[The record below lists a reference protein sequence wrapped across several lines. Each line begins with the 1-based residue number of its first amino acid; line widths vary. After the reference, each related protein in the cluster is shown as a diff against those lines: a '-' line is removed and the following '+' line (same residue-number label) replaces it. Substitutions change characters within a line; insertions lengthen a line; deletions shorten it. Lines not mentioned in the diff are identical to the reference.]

1 MKIYKAIKDLTQED
15 IFDVCSQSEK
25 CMSCVLHKACCLTDD
40 LYKFLQ
46 KYKRS
51 KVIDCELERVI
62 YIWKEDED

>member
-1 MKIYKAIKDLTQED
+1 
-15 IFDVCSQSEK
+15 
-25 CMSCVLHKACCLTDD
+25 MSCVLHKACCLTDD